1 MEENTVAPAQAG
13 AHTEHPV
20 TRSMDPGLRRDDGL
34 EVSSKFAELDAVHL
48 KAPDG
53 AEAIITLYGA
63 HLVSWKT
70 ADGRE
75 RMFLSAKSALD
86 GTKAI
91 RGGIPVI
98 FPQFA
103 TRGAGMRHGF
113 ARVLPWRVTASG
125 VEDGAAFA
133 IFTLADSDLPATVA
147 TSWPHKFTL
156 TLYIVMKGSSIS
168 MSLNVRNDGDA
179 PFPFAAA
186 LHTYH
191 LVDDLSAVRIDGVQP
206 STLTLGDK
214 LDEVFEGIHLV
225 TLASGAG
232 ALRLEQAGFTDA
244 VVWNPGAADTA
255 AMSDMEADEYKRFV
269 CIEPALLGPATL
281 EPGQAWHGRYNVS
294 CS

>member
-1 MEENTVAPAQAG
+1 MSKSTVRFG
-13 AHTEHPV
+13 
-20 TRSMDPGLRRDDGL
+20 D
-34 EVSSKFAELDAVHL
+34 LDAVHL
-48 KAPDG
+48 KSPDG
-53 AEAIITLYGA
+53 AGAIITLYGA

-91 RGGIPVI
+91 RGGVPVI

-133 IFTLADSDLPATVA
+133 IFTLADVDLPAPIA
-147 TSWPHKFTL
+147 ASWPHKFTL
-156 TLYIVMKGSSIS
+156 ALYVVMKGSSIS

-206 STLTLGDK
+206 STLTLDDK

-225 TLASGAG
+225 TLGSKAG
-232 ALRLEQAGFTDA
+232 VLRLEQAGFTDA
-244 VVWNPGAADTA
+244 VVWNPGAADSA
-255 AMSDMEADEYKRFV
+255 ALADMEADEYKRFV

-281 EPGQAWHGRYNVS
+281 APGQTWHGRYNVS